1 MPGSKFDLVDAHT
14 PDRIDVVREIFVEY
28 SRSLPVDLCFQGF
41 AEELAGLPGAFAP
54 PSGRLLLVLDGGRA
68 VGCGALRKF
77 ADHVCELKRMYVRPT
92 HRRLGLGRRVAVE
105 LIETARRI
113 GYPKMRLDT
122 LPSMTEAM
130 ELYRSLGFKEIRAYR
145 FNPVE
150 GHKQFELELL

>member
-1 MPGSKFDLVDAHT
+1 MPVSKFDLVDAHT

-41 AEELAGLPGAFAP
+41 AEELAGLPGAYAP
-54 PSGRLLLVLDGGRA
+54 PSGRLLLVLDGGQA

-92 HRRLGLGRRVAVE
+92 HRGLGLGRRVAVE
-105 LIETARRI
+105 LIETAQRA

-130 ELYRSLGFKEIRAYR
+130 GLYRSLGFKEISAYR

-150 GHKQFELELL
+150 GHKQFELGLE